1 MTVVTV
7 VTVVAVVPVENRLL
21 RRQVAAVPM
30 GVSFS
35 LPEWLVDITS
45 GQAAHL
51 VGAQEGA
58 AKPRVPSN
66 VDLHATFMRSSL
78 NETFTR

>member
-1 MTVVTV
+1 
-7 VTVVAVVPVENRLL
+7 
-21 RRQVAAVPM
+21 M